1 VSVQTNMNN
10 LIILGEFDK
19 DALQR
24 SCAALHN
31 LKVQGYSS
39 LNIDMRTVTRGFAAE
54 VLPFATRCRQLL
66 VLGTDTLLELPEDP
80 ALQRLFRNSN
90 WAYLIDPRQYAESD
104 YFPDKHIPA
113 VSYKDADSHFQAV
126 NQVVDKL
133 LSSLAG
139 FSRDQLAALEWAVNE
154 ITDNVLNHACSAIG
168 GVVQL
173 TTKSKSNIVEFV
185 VCDAGVGIPK
195 TLRDAHADITSD
207 VIALDRAIRE
217 GVTRNQTTNMGNGL
231 FGSYRLAQ
239 LSNGYF
245 SIYSGYAFMNF
256 TPRGGLQ
263 VSLQPIP
270 YSGTAIVCGISTA
283 KPDIL
288 AEALSFRGE
297 RYTPGYSY
305 VDKLVEKGGAIIILK
320 DESKSFGSRD
330 VARPVRVKIENL
342 LARIMQHRLAD
353 VV

>member
-10 LIILGEFDK
+10 LIISGEFDK

-31 LKVQGYSS
+31 LKAQGYSS

-217 GVTRNQTTNMGNGL
+217 EAYCVVPGSAICGV
-231 FGSYRLAQ
+231 
-239 LSNGYF
+239 
-245 SIYSGYAFMNF
+245 
-256 TPRGGLQ
+256 
-263 VSLQPIP
+263 
-270 YSGTAIVCGISTA
+270 
-283 KPDIL
+283 
-288 AEALSFRGE
+288 
-297 RYTPGYSY
+297 
-305 VDKLVEKGGAIIILK
+305 
-320 DESKSFGSRD
+320 
-330 VARPVRVKIENL
+330 RP
-342 LARIMQHRLAD
+342 
-353 VV
+353 